1 MSQIIPA
8 VLAVDGGNSKT
19 DVALVSQDGTLL
31 AQVRGPG
38 MPLRLGEQTV
48 QVIGDLVR
56 AVLAAAAPAAAIPAV
71 PPPAVAAPAAAI
83 PAAAIPAVPPPAV
96 ATNAVAAPAGAD
108 LAADGIAR
116 AGFAAS
122 HLVACV
128 ANVDLP
134 SEERQLETMLREQ
147 GWAPS
152 TVVANDTYA
161 VLRAGLDDV
170 PAAGASKHWG
180 VGVTCGAG
188 INCIGNAP
196 DGRTA
201 GFLAL
206 GMISGDWGG
215 GGGVGLEAQWHAVR
229 AADGRGPETA
239 LRQAVPAYYGL
250 REPLDLAEAIHR
262 GEIPLDR
269 LAGLVPV
276 IFEVADS
283 GDEVARALILRLA
296 REIFLLVKSAITRLS
311 LEAEP
316 VPIVLGGGV
325 VASGNP
331 LLIGTVTDLITA
343 EFPAADLR
351 VLLQAP
357 VAGASLLG
365 LDLAGS
371 DVAAKRRLRDAFASR
386 IPAASGR

>member
-1 MSQIIPA
+1 MSQTIPA

-19 DVALVSQDGTLL
+19 DVALVAQDGTLL

-48 QVIGDLVR
+48 QVISDLVR
-56 AVLAAAAPAAAIPAV
+56 AVAAEAVAAAAAPAVAIPAV
-71 PPPAVAAPAAAI
+71 AIPAVAAQ
-83 PAAAIPAVPPPAV
+83 
-96 ATNAVAAPAGAD
+96 TGAD
-108 LAADGIAR
+108 LTTGGIAV
-116 AGFAAS
+116 AGFVAS

-180 VGVTCGAG
+180 IGVTCGTG
-188 INCIGNAP
+188 INCIGKTP

-215 GGGVGLEAQWHAVR
+215 GGGLGLEAQWHAVR

-239 LRQAVPAYYGL
+239 LRQAVPAYFGL
-250 REPLDLAEAIHR
+250 REPLELAEAIHL
-262 GEIPLDR
+262 GQIPLDR

-283 GDEVARALILRLA
+283 GDEVAHDLILRLA

-311 LEAEP
+311 LESAP
-316 VPIVLGGGV
+316 VPVVLGGGV
-325 VASGNP
+325 VAAGNP
-331 LLIGTVTDLITA
+331 MLLGAVTGLITA

-386 IPAASGR
+386 IPATSDH